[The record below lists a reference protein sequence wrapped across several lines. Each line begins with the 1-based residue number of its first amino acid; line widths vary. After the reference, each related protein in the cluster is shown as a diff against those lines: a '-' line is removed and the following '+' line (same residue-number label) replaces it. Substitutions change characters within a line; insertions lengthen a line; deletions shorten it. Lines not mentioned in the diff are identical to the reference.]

1 MVEILVMGNDKNYNE
16 LGYVSEARIRQSI
29 SEISPIFDVRG
40 KEEDLLKKLKSSK
53 EIPASQL
60 RSYGATI
67 PILRS
72 TLEEENMVNAVKQ
85 FFIQVEEYATE
96 HNAPYVLIQNL
107 TINVKWRSHKVWGLA
122 QLLITN

>member
-29 SEISPIFDVRG
+29 SEISPIFNVRG
-40 KEEDLLKKLKSSK
+40 KEEDLLKKLKSSN

-60 RSYGATI
+60 RPYGSTI